1 MPSLRQ
7 LFLDH
12 LGQTSPTPL
21 MLEIGRAEGSFL
33 YDSNG
38 KDYLDLISGVSVSN
52 TGHRHPAVVAAVKE
66 QADRYMHL
74 MVYGEVVQSPQ
85 VRYAEKLT
93 SLLPPSLQSVYF
105 VNSGSEA
112 IEGAMKLARRQTGR
126 NEIIYFRNAYHGS
139 TTGALSVQGSELY
152 RNAFRPLMPSTTM
165 AEFNSPEALEMITK
179 DTAAVLVE
187 PVQAEAGVIQPQGSF
202 LSDLRHECIRHGA
215 MLIFDEVQ
223 TGFGRT
229 GSLFSLYR
237 YNVVPDI
244 LVLAKALG
252 GGMPLGAF
260 IASRDIMSSLSH
272 DPVLGH
278 ITTFGGHPVCCAA
291 GLASLEVIINENL
304 APGALV
310 KEQLFR
316 KELSGMPFREIRG
329 EGMLLAVVPEDKG
342 IIPSLVAQAP
352 AYGLMLDYFLFCDEA
367 FRIAPPLTISP
378 DEIHLACQ
386 RLKALYQA
394 VGSRGPSVNKMPGGQ
409 F

>member
-1 MPSLRQ
+1 MPSQRQ

-12 LGQTSPTPL
+12 LGQTTPSPL
-21 MLEIGRAEGSFL
+21 MLEIERAEGSFL
-33 YDSNG
+33 FDRNG

-52 TGHRHPAVVAAVKE
+52 TGHRHPAVVSAVKE

-74 MVYGEVVQSPQ
+74 MVYGEVIQSPQ
-85 VRYAEKLT
+85 VQYAARLA
-93 SLLPPSLQSVYF
+93 SLLPDSLGSVYY

-112 IEGAMKLARRQTGR
+112 IEGAIKLARRYTGK

-139 TTGALSVQGSELY
+139 TTGALSVQGSEHY

-165 AEFNSPEALEMITK
+165 AEFNSKEAAGMVSD

-187 PVQAEAGVIQPQGSF
+187 PVQAEAGVVQPADGF
-202 LSDLRHECIRHGA
+202 LSGLRDACDRHGA

-229 GSLFSLYR
+229 GSLFSLFR

-260 IASRDIMSSLSH
+260 ISSREIMSCLAH

-291 GLASLEVIINENL
+291 GLASLDVIVNGNL
-304 APGALV
+304 AGKARE
-310 KEQLFR
+310 KERLFR
-316 KELSGMPFREIRG
+316 EKLSQMPFREVRG
-329 EGMLLAVVPEDKG
+329 EGLLLAVVPEKKS
-342 IIPSLVAQAP
+342 IIPALVAKAP
-352 AYGLMLDYFLFCDEA
+352 EHGLMLDYFLFCDEA

-378 DEIHLACQ
+378 DEIDTACQ
-386 RLKALYQA
+386 RLRALTETVA
-394 VGSRGPSVNKMPGGQ
+394 
-409 F
+409 

>member
-7 LFLDH
+7 LFLNH

-21 MLEIGRAEGSFL
+21 MLEIERAEGSFL
-33 YDSNG
+33 YDRNG

-52 TGHRHPAVVAAVKE
+52 TGHRHPAVVAAVTD

-85 VRYAEKLT
+85 VRYAEKLA
-93 SLLPPSLQSVYF
+93 SLLPPSLESVFF

-112 IEGAMKLARRQTGR
+112 IEGALKLARRHTGK

-152 RNAFRPLMPSTTM
+152 RNAFRPLMPATTM
-165 AEFNSPEALEMITK
+165 AEFNSPEAVELISA

-187 PVQAEAGVIQPQGSF
+187 PVQAEAGVIAPVGNF
-202 LSDLRHECIRHGA
+202 LEDLRSACDRHGA

-229 GSLFSLYR
+229 GSLFSMYR
-237 YNVVPDI
+237 YNVIPDI

-260 IASRDIMSSLSH
+260 VASREIMSSLAH
-272 DPVLGH
+272 NPVLGH

-304 APGALV
+304 AQKTV
-310 KEQLFR
+310 EKEQLFR
-316 KELSGMPFREIRG
+316 HELAGMPFREIRG
-329 EGMLLAVVPEDKG
+329 EGLLLAVVPEKPE
-342 IIPSLVAQAP
+342 IIPALVARAP
-352 AYGLMLDYFLFCDEA
+352 EYGLMLDYFLFCDEA
-367 FRIAPPLTISP
+367 FRIAPPLTILP
-378 DEIHLACQ
+378 DEISLACQ
-386 RLKALYQA
+386 RLKALYQG
-394 VGSRGPSVNKMPGGQ
+394 VGNSEKN
-409 F
+409 

>member
-21 MLEIGRAEGSFL
+21 MLEIERAEGSFL
-33 YDSNG
+33 YDSND

-52 TGHRHPAVVAAVKE
+52 TGHRHPAVVAAVKD

-85 VRYAEKLT
+85 VLYAEKLA
-93 SLLPPSLQSVYF
+93 SLLPPSLQSVFF

-112 IEGAMKLARRQTGR
+112 IEGALKLARRHTGKS
-126 NEIIYFRNAYHGS
+126 EIIYFRNAYHGS

-152 RNAFRPLMPSTTM
+152 RNAFRPLMPATTM
-165 AEFNSPEALEMITK
+165 AEFNSPEAVAMITS
-179 DTAAVLVE
+179 DTAAVIVE
-187 PVQAEAGVIQPQGSF
+187 PVQAEAGVIAPEGNF
-202 LSDLRHECIRHGA
+202 LADMRSTCDKHGA

-229 GSLFSLYR
+229 GSLFSMYR
-237 YNVVPDI
+237 YNVIPDI

-260 IASRDIMSSLSH
+260 IASRDIMSSLAH
-272 DPVLGH
+272 NPVLGH

-291 GLASLEVIINENL
+291 GMASLEVIINENL
-304 APGALV
+304 AQKAV
-310 KEQLFR
+310 EKEQLFR
-316 KELSGMPFREIRG
+316 QELAGMPFREIRG
-329 EGMLLAVVPEDKG
+329 EGLLLAVVPEKHE
-342 IIPSLVAQAP
+342 IIPALVARAP
-352 AYGLMLDYFLFCDEA
+352 EYGLMLDYFLFCDEA
-367 FRIAPPLTISP
+367 FRIAPPLTISS
-378 DEIHLACQ
+378 DEIRLACQ

-394 VGSRGPSVNKMPGGQ
+394 VAVGNRE
-409 F
+409 

>member
-1 MPSLRQ
+1 
-7 LFLDH
+7 
-12 LGQTSPTPL
+12 
-21 MLEIGRAEGSFL
+21 MLEIERAEGSFL

-85 VRYAEKLT
+85 VRYAERLA
-93 SLLPPSLQSVYF
+93 SLLPESLQSVYF

-112 IEGAMKLARRQTGR
+112 IEGALKLARRQTGR

-165 AEFNSPEALEMITK
+165 AEFNSSEACAMITK

-187 PVQAEAGVIQPQGSF
+187 PVQAEAGVIQPEGSF
-202 LSDLRHECIRHGA
+202 LTDLRSACDRNGA
-215 MLIFDEVQ
+215 LLIFDEVQ

-237 YNVVPDI
+237 YNVIPDI

-260 IASRDIMSSLSH
+260 IASREIMSSLAH

-304 APGALV
+304 AQKATE

-316 KELSGMPFREIRG
+316 QELAGMPFKEIRG
-329 EGMLLAVVPEDKG
+329 EGLLLAVVPEKKS

-352 AYGLMLDYFLFCDEA
+352 EHGLMLDYFLFCDEA

-378 DEIHLACQ
+378 NEIRLACH
-386 RLKALYQA
+386 RLKVLYQA
-394 VGSRGPSVNKMPGGQ
+394 VGSRQ
-409 F
+409 

>member
-1 MPSLRQ
+1 MPSQRQ

-12 LGQTSPTPL
+12 LGQTTPSPL
-21 MLEIGRAEGSFL
+21 MLEIERAEGSFL
-33 YDSNG
+33 YDRNG

-52 TGHRHPAVVAAVKE
+52 TGHRHPAVVSAVKE

-74 MVYGEVVQSPQ
+74 MVYGEVIQSPQ
-85 VRYAEKLT
+85 VQYAARLA
-93 SLLPPSLQSVYF
+93 SLLPESLGSVYF

-112 IEGAMKLARRQTGR
+112 IEGAIKLARRYTGR
-126 NEIIYFRNAYHGS
+126 KEIIYFRNAYHGS
-139 TTGALSVQGSELY
+139 TTGALSVQGSEHY

-165 AEFNSPEALEMITK
+165 AEFNSPEAAGMVTD

-187 PVQAEAGVIQPQGSF
+187 PVQAEAGVVQPADGF
-202 LSDLRHECIRHGA
+202 LSGLRDACDRHGA

-229 GSLFSLYR
+229 GSLFSLFR

-260 IASRDIMSSLSH
+260 ISSPGIMSSLAH

-291 GLASLEVIINENL
+291 GLASLDVIVAGNL
-304 APGALV
+304 AA
-310 KEQLFR
+310 KARENERLFR
-316 KELSGMPFREIRG
+316 ERLSQLPFGEVRG
-329 EGMLLAVVPEDKG
+329 EGLLLAVVPEKKD
-342 IIPSLVAQAP
+342 IIPALVSKAP
-352 AYGLMLDYFLFCDEA
+352 EHGLLLDYFLFCDEA

-378 DEIHLACQ
+378 DEIDTACQ
-386 RLKALYQA
+386 RLRALA
-394 VGSRGPSVNKMPGGQ
+394 ETVA
-409 F
+409 